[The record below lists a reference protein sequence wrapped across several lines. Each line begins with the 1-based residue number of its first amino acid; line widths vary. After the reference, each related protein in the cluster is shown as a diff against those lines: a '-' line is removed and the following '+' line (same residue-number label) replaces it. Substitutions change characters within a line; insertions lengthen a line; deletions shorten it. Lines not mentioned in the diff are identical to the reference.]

1 MIEGKVFMANYIPR
15 ARKEATLGELVI
27 HNVEDKELY
36 LTPEKIEKFKELKGG
51 FKKVKVSRTGHR
63 YKYGMGSM
71 LFPDSLIKSARTMVT
86 TEATVSRMSH
96 VVKDPGNNKLRVI
109 SPIEAER
116 INTFPDK
123 WTELEGVTN
132 TNRYFTMGNALVVDL
147 IKEIGEELLTIIYK
161 DKS

>member
-1 MIEGKVFMANYIPR
+1 
-15 ARKEATLGELVI
+15 
-27 HNVEDKELY
+27 
-36 LTPEKIEKFKELKGG
+36 
-51 FKKVKVSRTGHR
+51 
-63 YKYGMGSM
+63 MGSM
-71 LFPDSLIKSARTMVT
+71 LFPDSLVKPARTMVT

-96 VVKDPGNNKLRVI
+96 VVKDPGNYKFRVI
-109 SPIEAER
+109 SPVEAER

>member
-1 MIEGKVFMANYIPR
+1 MANYIPR

>member
-1 MIEGKVFMANYIPR
+1 
-15 ARKEATLGELVI
+15 
-27 HNVEDKELY
+27 
-36 LTPEKIEKFKELKGG
+36 
-51 FKKVKVSRTGHR
+51 
-63 YKYGMGSM
+63 MGSM
-71 LFPDSLIKSARTMVT
+71 LFPDSLVKPARTMVT

-96 VVKDPGNNKLRVI
+96 VVKGSENYKFRVI
-109 SPIEAER
+109 SPVEAER

-123 WTELEGVTN
+123 WTKLEGVTN